1 MQFIY
6 NSILKTNRIMNV
18 FDYFFTDTKERNKDF
33 IVNSNEVVSFN
44 KLHDDSLLLAHY
56 LFNRMGENNRI
67 ILISQNSVFFV
78 TCYLAIIK
86 SGNIC
91 VPLNPLIEQE
101 NYSYIE
107 ELIQCELSLV
117 SKQVKQSLNIK
128 SEIIKESNL
137 NEILQSFEDNTEDKT
152 KDKWLPEAFDENR
165 LAEIL
170 FTSGST
176 GISKGVMLTHLNLRA
191 NTESI
196 LAYLKLTSDDSMLLV
211 LPLFYCYGLSVLHTH
226 LKVGAKIVF
235 NNNFILLGSIIDDLQ
250 KYQCSGFAG
259 VPSHYQMLLR
269 KSKTFKN
276 TRFEHLRYV
285 TQAGGKLHEA
295 FIEEFIETFPDINFY
310 VMYGQT
316 EATARLSYLEPLK
329 LKSKL
334 GSIGKAIP
342 GVILKVLGVDG
353 KDVVTGEVG
362 EIVAKGDNVMKG
374 YLDDTKE
381 TSQVLKDG
389 WLYTGD
395 LGVMDNEGFIYLTSR
410 KKEIM
415 KIGGH
420 RISPKE
426 IEEVIVS
433 ISEVVDCTVVAID
446 DELLGEAI
454 KAIIVINEETD
465 KNYLKSKVI
474 NLCRSRLSP
483 NKTPHLIEFVLNLKV
498 SSSGKKIKDQSIN

>member
-1 MQFIY
+1 
-6 NSILKTNRIMNV
+6 MNV
-18 FDYFFTDTKERNKDF
+18 FDYLFDSTRNLEKDF
-33 IVNSNEVVSFN
+33 VLGPKETISFK
-44 KLHDDSLLLAHY
+44 KLHEDSLKIASY
-56 LFNRMGENNRI
+56 LKLNVGINQNI
-67 ILISQNSVFFV
+67 VLISPNSVFFI
-78 TCYLAIIK
+78 TAYLGILK
-86 SGNIC
+86 SGNVC
-91 VPLNPLIEQE
+91 VPLNFSIEQE
-101 NYSYIE
+101 NLDFIIKTTNCKSVFIAKT
-107 ELIQCELSLV
+107 LQ
-117 SKQVKQSLNIK
+117 SKQEFSDKIQTIDEVGLNK
-128 SEIIKESNL
+128 IISNQG
-137 NEILQSFEDNTEDKT
+137 IV
-152 KDKWLPEAFDENR
+152 AFDFNLEKNS
-165 LAEIL
+165 LAEII
-170 FTSGST
+170 FTSGSS
-176 GISKGVMLTHLNLRA
+176 GMPKGVMISHQNIISNTQSIIEYLSLT
-191 NTESI
+191 TKDVI
-196 LAYLKLTSDDSMLLV
+196 GIV
-211 LPLFYCYGLSVLHTH
+211 LPFFYCYGLSLLHTH
-226 LKVGAKIVF
+226 LRVGGSIVL
-235 NNNFILLGSIIDDLQ
+235 NNSFIFLGSVINDL
-250 KYQCSGFAG
+250 KNYKCTGFAG
-259 VPSHYQMLLR
+259 VPSHYQILLK
-269 KSKTFKN
+269 KSQNFKN
-276 TRFEHLRYV
+276 TDFPDLRYV
-285 TQAGGKLHEA
+285 TQAGGKLHDVFIDEFVEA
-295 FIEEFIETFPDINFY
+295 FPKIEFF

-316 EATARLSYLEPLK
+316 EATARLSYLPPHLVNIK
-329 LKSKL
+329 K